1 MAASTFEVEE
11 NHMADQ
17 VTLSATQ
24 RSEFGKGAARRLRRA
39 HQVPAVLYGHGTDP
53 VHISLPGHET
63 QLALRV
69 ANVLLEIDIEGEKQ
83 LALPKQVQKDPVNG
97 IIEHVDLVIV
107 RRGEKVSVQVQLVT
121 VGEHSADVMV
131 MMDQN
136 TITLEVEA
144 THIPTQI
151 EIDVTKLQIGDVVAA
166 KDLILPA
173 GAVFHGSPDDLI
185 LAGHAVPSQSSI
197 DAELDAASGAGE
209 AAAAA
214 APAPAADE
222 DETEK

>member
-1 MAASTFEVEE
+1 
-11 NHMADQ
+11 MADQ

-24 RSEFGKGAARRLRRA
+24 RSEFGKGAARRIRRA
-39 HQVPAVLYGHGTDP
+39 HQVPAVLYGHGADP
-53 VHISLPGHET
+53 VHISLPAHET

-69 ANVLLEIDIEGEKQ
+69 ANVLLEIDIEGGKKQ

-97 IIEHVDLVIV
+97 NIEHVDLVVV

-121 VGEHSADVMV
+121 VGEHSTDVMV

-151 EIDVTKLQIGDVVAA
+151 EIDVTNLEIGHIIAA
-166 KDLILPA
+166 KDLVLPE
-173 GAVFHGSPDDLI
+173 GAVFNGSPDDLI
-185 LAGHAVPSQSSI
+185 LSGHAIPSQSSI

-214 APAPAADE
+214 APAPAADD
-222 DETEK
+222 DEE

>member
-1 MAASTFEVEE
+1 
-11 NHMADQ
+11 MADQ

-39 HQVPAVLYGHGTDP
+39 HQVPAVLYGHGADP

-69 ANVLLEIDIEGEKQ
+69 ANVLLEIDVEGGTKQ

-97 IIEHVDLVIV
+97 TIEHVDLVIV

-121 VGEHSADVMV
+121 VGEHSSDVMV
-131 MMDQN
+131 VMDQN

-151 EIDVTKLQIGDVVAA
+151 EIDVTDLLIGHVIAA
-166 KDLILPA
+166 KDLVLPE
-173 GAVFHGSPDDLI
+173 GAIFHGQPDDLI
-185 LAGHAVPSQSSI
+185 LSGHTVPSQSSI
-197 DAELDAASGAGE
+197 DAELDAASGTSE
-209 AAAAA
+209 QPS
-214 APAPAADE
+214 APAPAAE
-222 DETEK
+222 IEEE

>member
-1 MAASTFEVEE
+1 
-11 NHMADQ
+11 MADQ

-39 HQVPAVLYGHGTDP
+39 HQVPAVLYGHGADP

-69 ANVLLEIDIEGEKQ
+69 ANVLLEIEIEGGEKR

-97 IIEHVDLVIV
+97 NIEHVDLVIV

-121 VGEHSADVMV
+121 VGEHSSDVMV
-131 MMDQN
+131 VMDQN

-144 THIPTQI
+144 TNIPTQI
-151 EIDVTKLQIGDVVAA
+151 EIDVTNLVIGHVITA
-166 KDLILPA
+166 KDLVLPE
-173 GAVFHGSPDDLI
+173 GAVFHGQPDDLI
-185 LAGHAVPSQSSI
+185 LSGHTVPSQSSI
-197 DAELDAASGAGE
+197 DAELDAASGTTE
-209 AAAAA
+209 QPS
-214 APAPAADE
+214 APAPAADIE
-222 DETEK
+222 EE

>member
-1 MAASTFEVEE
+1 
-11 NHMADQ
+11 MADQ

-39 HQVPAVLYGHGTDP
+39 HQVPAVLYGHGADP
-53 VHISLPGHET
+53 VHITLPGHET

-69 ANVLLEIDIEGEKQ
+69 ANVLLEIDLEGGKKQ
-83 LALPKQVQKDPVNG
+83 LALPKQVQKDPVSG
-97 IIEHVDLVIV
+97 VIEHVDLIIV

-121 VGEHSADVMV
+121 VGEHSSEVMV
-131 MMDQN
+131 VMDQN

-151 EIDVTKLQIGDVVAA
+151 EIDVTSLELGQTILA
-166 KDLILPA
+166 KDLVLPA

-185 LAGHAVPSQSSI
+185 LSGHSVPSQVAL
-197 DAELDAASGAGE
+197 DAELDAAAGTPE
-209 AAAAA
+209 LPSE
-214 APAPAADE
+214 PAPAAD
-222 DETEK
+222 DEEEEE

>member
-1 MAASTFEVEE
+1 
-11 NHMADQ
+11 MADQ

-39 HQVPAVLYGHGTDP
+39 HQVPAVLYGHGADP

-69 ANVLLEIDIEGEKQ
+69 ANVLLEIDIEGKKQ

-97 IIEHVDLVIV
+97 NIEHVDLVIV

-121 VGEHSADVMV
+121 VGEHSSDVMV
-131 MMDQN
+131 VMDQN

-151 EIDVTKLQIGDVVAA
+151 EIDVTDL
-166 KDLILPA
+166 LIL
-173 GAVFHGSPDDLI
+173 S
-185 LAGHAVPSQSSI
+185 GHTVPSQSSI
-197 DAELDAASGAGE
+197 DAELDAASGTTE
-209 AAAAA
+209 QPS
-214 APAPAADE
+214 APAPAADIE
-222 DETEK
+222 EE

>member
-1 MAASTFEVEE
+1 
-11 NHMADQ
+11 MADQ

-24 RSEFGKGAARRLRRA
+24 RSEFGKGAARRIRRD
-39 HQVPAVLYGHGTDP
+39 HQVPAVLYGHGAEP

-69 ANVLLEIDIEGEKQ
+69 ANVLLEIKIEGGATQ
-83 LALPKQVQKDPVNG
+83 LALPKQVQKNPVNG
-97 IIEHVDLVIV
+97 NIEHVDLVVV

-121 VGEHSADVMV
+121 VGEHSSDVMV

-151 EIDVTKLQIGDVVAA
+151 EIDVTNLEIGHVITA
-166 KDLILPA
+166 KDLILPE
-173 GAVFHGSPDDLI
+173 GAVFNGSPDDLI
-185 LAGHAVPSQSSI
+185 LSGHSMPSQSAI

-214 APAPAADE
+214 APAPAAELDNE
-222 DETEK
+222 

>member
-1 MAASTFEVEE
+1 
-11 NHMADQ
+11 MADQ

-39 HQVPAVLYGHGTDP
+39 HQVPAVLYGHGADP
-53 VHISLPGHET
+53 VHISLPAHET

-69 ANVLLEIDIEGEKQ
+69 ANVLLEIDIEGGEKQ

-97 IIEHVDLVIV
+97 NIEHVDLVIV

-121 VGEHSADVMV
+121 VGEHSSDVMV
-131 MMDQN
+131 VMDQN

-151 EIDVTKLQIGDVVAA
+151 EIDVTDLLIGHVITA
-166 KDLILPA
+166 KDLVLPA
-173 GAVFHGSPDDLI
+173 GAVFHGQPDDLI
-185 LAGHAVPSQSSI
+185 LSGHTVPSQSSI
-197 DAELDAASGAGE
+197 DAELDAASGTTE
-209 AAAAA
+209 QPS
-214 APAPAADE
+214 APAPAADIE
-222 DETEK
+222 EE

>member
-1 MAASTFEVEE
+1 
-11 NHMADQ
+11 MADQ

-39 HQVPAVLYGHGTDP
+39 HQVPAVLYGHGADP

-69 ANVLLEIDIEGEKQ
+69 ANVLLEIDVEGGTKQ

-97 IIEHVDLVIV
+97 TIEHVDLVIV

-121 VGEHSADVMV
+121 VGEHSSEVMV
-131 MMDQN
+131 VMDQN

-144 THIPTQI
+144 TNIPTQI
-151 EIDVTKLQIGDVVAA
+151 EIDVTDLLIGHVITA
-166 KDLILPA
+166 KDLVLPA
-173 GAVFHGSPDDLI
+173 GAVFHGQPDDLI
-185 LAGHAVPSQSSI
+185 LSGHTVPSQSSI
-197 DAELDAASGAGE
+197 DAELDAASGTTE
-209 AAAAA
+209 QPS
-214 APAPAADE
+214 APAPAADIE
-222 DETEK
+222 EE

>member
-1 MAASTFEVEE
+1 
-11 NHMADQ
+11 MADQ

-39 HQVPAVLYGHGTDP
+39 HQVPAVLYGHGADP
-53 VHISLPGHET
+53 IHISLPGHET

-69 ANVLLEIDIEGEKQ
+69 ANVLLEIDVEGGTKQ

-97 IIEHVDLVIV
+97 NIEHVDLVIV

-121 VGEHSADVMV
+121 VGEHSTDVMV
-131 MMDQN
+131 VMDQN

-144 THIPTQI
+144 TNIPTQI
-151 EIDVTKLQIGDVVAA
+151 EIDVTSLEIGHVIAA
-166 KDLILPA
+166 KDLVLPA

-185 LAGHAVPSQSSI
+185 LSGHSVPSQVSI
-197 DAELDAASGAGE
+197 DAELDAASGTTE
-209 AAAAA
+209 QPSL
-214 APAPAADE
+214 PAPAAE
-222 DETEK
+222 VEEE

>member
-1 MAASTFEVEE
+1 
-11 NHMADQ
+11 MADQ

-39 HQVPAVLYGHGTDP
+39 HQVPAVLYGHGADP

-69 ANVLLEIDIEGEKQ
+69 ANVLLEIDVEGGEKQ

-97 IIEHVDLVIV
+97 NIEHVDLVVV

-121 VGEHSADVMV
+121 VGEHSSDVMAV
-131 MMDQN
+131 MDQN

-144 THIPTQI
+144 TNIPTQI
-151 EIDVTKLQIGDVVAA
+151 EIDVTSLEIGHVIAA
-166 KDLILPA
+166 KDLVLPA

-185 LAGHAVPSQSSI
+185 LSGHSVPSQSSI
-197 DAELDAASGAGE
+197 DAELDAAAGTPE
-209 AAAAA
+209 LPS
-214 APAPAADE
+214 APAPAAD
-222 DETEK
+222 DEEE

>member
-1 MAASTFEVEE
+1 
-11 NHMADQ
+11 MADQ

-39 HQVPAVLYGHGTDP
+39 NQVPAVLYGHGAEP
-53 VHISLPGHET
+53 VHISLPAHET

-69 ANVLLEIDIEGEKQ
+69 ANVLLEIDIEGGKKQ
-83 LALPKQVQKDPVNG
+83 LALPKQVQKDPVSG
-97 IIEHVDLVIV
+97 AIEHVDLVVV

-121 VGEHSADVMV
+121 VGEHSSDVMV
-131 MMDQN
+131 VMDQN

-151 EIDVTKLQIGDVVAA
+151 EIDVTSLEIGHVIAA
-166 KDLILPA
+166 QDLHLPA
-173 GAVFHGSPDDLI
+173 GAVYHGSPEDLI
-185 LAGHAVPSQSSI
+185 LSGHAVPSQSSI

-209 AAAAA
+209 QVA
-214 APAPAADE
+214 APAEAVSDE
-222 DETEK
+222 E

>member
-1 MAASTFEVEE
+1 
-11 NHMADQ
+11 MADQ

-39 HQVPAVLYGHGTDP
+39 HQVPAVLYGHGADP

-69 ANVLLEIDIEGEKQ
+69 ANVLLEIDIEGGEKQ

-97 IIEHVDLVIV
+97 NIEHVDLVMV
-107 RRGEKVSVQVQLVT
+107 RLGEKVSVQVQLVT
-121 VGEHSADVMV
+121 VGEHSSEVMV
-131 MMDQN
+131 IMDQN

-151 EIDVTKLQIGDVVAA
+151 EIDVTGLGIGDVIAA
-166 KDLILPA
+166 KDLVLPA

-185 LAGHAVPSQSSI
+185 LAGHSVPSQSDL

-209 AAAAA
+209 AAAEA

-222 DETEK
+222 DENETEK

>member
-1 MAASTFEVEE
+1 
-11 NHMADQ
+11 MADQ

-24 RSEFGKGAARRLRRA
+24 RSEFGKGAARRIRRD
-39 HQVPAVLYGHGTDP
+39 HQVPAVLYGHGAEP

-69 ANVLLEIDIEGEKQ
+69 ANVLLEIKIEGGATQ
-83 LALPKQVQKDPVNG
+83 LALPKQVQKNPVNG
-97 IIEHVDLVIV
+97 NIEHVDLVVV

-121 VGEHSADVMV
+121 VGEHSSDVMV

-151 EIDVTKLQIGDVVAA
+151 EIDVTGLEIGHTIAA
-166 KDLILPA
+166 KDLVLPE
-173 GAVFHGSPDDLI
+173 GAVFNGDPDDLI
-185 LAGHAVPSQSSI
+185 LSGHSMPSQSAI

-214 APAPAADE
+214 APAPAADADKE
-222 DETEK
+222 